1 MLAVV
6 LLASSCGVR
15 REPRPG
21 TEAEH
26 AAYLREDPERARAFA
41 RLERYLE
48 RRGVGDVVP
57 VWQLCRQGT
66 DWRDARLPAF
76 AIPPEPE
83 WPHVVPTLRL
93 VRGEVVPAV
102 GPVEVVSGLP
112 HARVQRARGRARASR
127 HPRVRRGRPR
137 PRGRAPARAPAPAA
151 RRVWRGPGRR
161 RRMGLGLYAG
171 TRFHVD
177 THRHRRW

>member
-1 MLAVV
+1 M
-6 LLASSCGVR
+6 R

-102 GPVEVVSGLP
+102 GPVEVVSGY
-112 HARVQRARGRARASR
+112 RTREYNERAGGARASR
-127 HPRVRRGRPR
+127 HLAFDAVDL
-137 PRGRAPARAPAPAA
+137 APAGELQRA
-151 RRVWRGPGRR
+151 RLHQRLDGVWRGPGRR